1 MSFPNEARGKKS
13 TDIEQPD
20 NDPHNR
26 KHSARH
32 LLQRTAI
39 SCIGGMALLAGTL
52 ILGTWY
58 YSQPLSA
65 RENMPVAGEG
75 AAQEFEQNDIKPTS
89 ASAAARGEKVEPESD
104 IEVPESEKLP
114 LLQSDQSQ
122 SVKNNKEV
130 ANRRP
135 ERTDTL
141 PGKSS
146 SMIRPTANKNRQIIM
161 RDTSAGAAVPARD
174 VDLFYQ
180 KALRYHRDGRL
191 TQAVQMYKQ
200 VIRADPGHRDARF
213 NLGAA
218 YIQLAA
224 YSEAN
229 PLMKQLRAADHLN
242 PDILV
247 NCAIVEIGLGRP
259 AEAIQILDTAA
270 CQGAEP
276 QFGIYFHRAV
286 ALSRLGKLEEARI
299 SYKKA
304 EDLNGGHAL
313 LLFNLAVL
321 SDKLHRYDEAVQ
333 YYEKFLRQRSPLPA
347 DEEKK
352 IEDRIR
358 SLQAYA
364 GLVQK

>member
-1 MSFPNEARGKKS
+1 MSFPNEAHGES
-13 TDIEQPD
+13 TDMAHPD
-20 NDPHNR
+20 NDPHHR
-26 KHSARH
+26 KHAARH
-32 LLQRTAI
+32 HLKRTAI

-52 ILGTWY
+52 VLGTWY

-65 RENMPVAGEG
+65 RENTPVAGEG

-89 ASAAARGEKVEPESD
+89 ASAAARGEKVEPDSD
-104 IEVPESEKLP
+104 ITAPESEKSP
-114 LLQSDQSQ
+114 LLQSARSQ
-122 SVKNNKEV
+122 PVKNSDDV
-130 ANRRP
+130 ANRHLEIPSTPKRKTSSKKRP
-135 ERTDTL
+135 
-141 PGKSS
+141 
-146 SMIRPTANKNRQIIM
+146 ANENRQIII
-161 RDTSAGAAVPARD
+161 RDTSSGASVPARD

-191 TQAVQMYKQ
+191 PQAVQMYKQ

-218 YIQLAA
+218 YVQLAA
-224 YSEAN
+224 YSEAY
-229 PLMKQLRAADHLN
+229 PLMKRLRAADHLN
-242 PDILV
+242 PDVLV

-270 CQGAEP
+270 CQGAESR
-276 QFGIYFHRAV
+276 FGIYFHRAV

-333 YYEKFLRQRSPLPA
+333 YYEKFLRQKGPLPA
-347 DEEKK
+347 DEQKK

-364 GLVQK
+364 GFVQ